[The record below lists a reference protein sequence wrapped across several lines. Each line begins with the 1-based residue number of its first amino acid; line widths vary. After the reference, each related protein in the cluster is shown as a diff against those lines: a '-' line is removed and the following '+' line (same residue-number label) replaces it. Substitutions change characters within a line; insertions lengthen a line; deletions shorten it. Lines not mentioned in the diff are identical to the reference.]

1 MLFLV
6 VNGAYLNTAGLGA
19 ESHLRSFDLVAY
31 TTGKAQCYSCARHLL
46 AGFVGIDIS
55 VTGHIVS
62 ALDGAAWRTFVALH
76 SASRQEDA
84 FAVGAGNGISVCF
97 SGPSTFFD
105 KLFDFGF
112 GRQTPTVAPEC
123 FGCIVLSIG
132 DLVAYFDIFIGQS
145 VIPFVV
151 VDMAVLLFGKLAPAD
166 KVSGLGG
173 GFGADVERSPFYGQ
187 AEVYRLGGCGI
198 CGQRLGWHGTIY
210 GTYREAYIGIVI
222 SFGRAVGGIDVGA
235 VVAAFLRDVGLFV
248 FGGGPVE
255 ASELVVGMLRAH
267 HIAGGGQE
275 DAVAVDARSD
285 HGSGYTVHSGPGE
298 FAVIDKFAPLI
309 ACRYAPLVTPLD
321 MCYVI
326 VRSGDCGSQFVVLF
340 PLIVVFTFPVAVPL
354 VVLEGVLALRL
365 DFAVS
370 VEVAFFPGVGGAD
383 IVCSL
388 FYGQAEVYH
397 LG

>member
-19 ESHLRSFDLVAY
+19 EGHLRSIDLVAY

-132 DLVAYFDIFIGQS
+132 DLVAYFDIFLTS
-145 VIPFVV
+145 SLKNRV
-151 VDMAVLLFGKLAPAD
+151 
-166 KVSGLGG
+166 
-173 GFGADVERSPFYGQ
+173 FYK
-187 AEVYRLGGCGI
+187 RLNDNI
-198 CGQRLGWHGTIY
+198 L
-210 GTYREAYIGIVI
+210 
-222 SFGRAVGGIDVGA
+222 
-235 VVAAFLRDVGLFV
+235 
-248 FGGGPVE
+248 
-255 ASELVVGMLRAH
+255 
-267 HIAGGGQE
+267 
-275 DAVAVDARSD
+275 
-285 HGSGYTVHSGPGE
+285 
-298 FAVIDKFAPLI
+298 
-309 ACRYAPLVTPLD
+309 
-321 MCYVI
+321 
-326 VRSGDCGSQFVVLF
+326 
-340 PLIVVFTFPVAVPL
+340 
-354 VVLEGVLALRL
+354 
-365 DFAVS
+365 
-370 VEVAFFPGVGGAD
+370 
-383 IVCSL
+383 
-388 FYGQAEVYH
+388 
-397 LG
+397 